1 MKILF
6 MALIVAAAAF
16 SFDVR
21 AADGIVLFNQAT
33 ITSAGG
39 YPFKITQP
47 GSYRLTGNLT
57 VPAAANGIN
66 VDTSNVLID
75 LAGFTITCVGGP
87 NTSGISSDGGTVYYS
102 NVKIH
107 QGTIT
112 GCNNAVNFYTLARDV
127 EVQELT
133 ASNYGTYGVII
144 DSGAVRRSVM
154 TGALVP
160 ANNTVSVGLA
170 SYGVIEA
177 NTLSGDAYG
186 IAAGGVRQLI
196 ITGNLIEAS
205 TGAFILEPNSSV
217 LVSNNVIQAQ
227 GCGGGFTTGNN
238 ICRGQLF

>member
-1 MKILF
+1 MKKIAGVMGTLLGLLSVQ
-6 MALIVAAAAF
+6 AI
-16 SFDVR
+16 
-21 AADGIVLFNQAT
+21 ADEGIVKIDQAAVKA
-33 ITSAGG
+33 AGG
-39 YPFKITQP
+39 FPYTISKP

-75 LAGFTITCVGGP
+75 LAGFTITCLGGP

-112 GCNNAVNFYTLARDV
+112 GCNNAVNFYSLAQDV

-133 ASNYGTYGVII
+133 ASNYGSYGVII

-160 ANNTVSVGLA
+160 ANNTVSIGLA
-170 SYGVIEA
+170 SYGIIEA

-186 IAAGGVRQLI
+186 IAAGGVQRLI
-196 ITGNLIEAS
+196 VSGNLIAAS
-205 TGAFILEPNSSV
+205 IGAFILEPNSSV
-217 LVSNNVIQAQ
+217 LVSNNVIQAK
-227 GCGGGFTTGNN
+227 GCGGGFSTGNN
-238 ICRGQLF
+238 ICRDQLY